1 MQQKQYNT
9 VVVGVA
15 FSPNIQANVFEALR
29 MSKMFNA
36 SLVMVHVGEK
46 TNEKETA
53 LDKIISSFDVAIPD
67 YRVLWKAGNPAEVLL
82 GACAGENADLL
93 ILGAIKREGLLKYY
107 LGSVARKLTRKA
119 PCDVLLLIKP
129 SIDRVACSSG
139 VVNGLAHPKTEEA
152 IDRAFYVLSSLGAQK
167 LTIVE
172 EIPEDSVAIK
182 VDDDRSLRKS
192 TIAKERIKLR
202 ENSRVQ
208 RLLNDI
214 PEQVKENLEL
224 IVQPIFGRRGYSIGH
239 YARVSRADLLVM
251 NAPSKLTLWDR
262 LFPHD
267 LEYILSDLP
276 TDVLIVR

>member
-1 MQQKQYNT
+1 MHNKEYST

-15 FSPNIQANVFEALR
+15 FSPNLQANVFEALR
-29 MSKMFNA
+29 MSVFFRA
-36 SLVMVHVGEK
+36 TLVMVHVGEK
-46 TNEKETA
+46 TSEKEAVLT
-53 LDKIISSFDVAIPD
+53 KIIAGFEGHPD
-67 YRVLWKAGNPAEVLL
+67 DIRVFWRAGNPVEVLL
-82 GACAGENADLL
+82 NACNSEQADLL

-107 LGSVARKLTRKA
+107 LGSVARKITRNA

-129 SIDRVACSSG
+129 SVNRVACATG
-139 VVNGLAHPKTEEA
+139 VVNGLAHPKTEETIA
-152 IDRAFYVLSSLGAQK
+152 RAFYVLSNLGAQK

-208 RLLNDI
+208 LLLNNI
-214 PEQVKENLEL
+214 PDKVKETLEI

-239 YARVSRADLLVM
+239 FARVRRADLLIM
-251 NAPSKLTLWDR
+251 NAPNRLTIWDR